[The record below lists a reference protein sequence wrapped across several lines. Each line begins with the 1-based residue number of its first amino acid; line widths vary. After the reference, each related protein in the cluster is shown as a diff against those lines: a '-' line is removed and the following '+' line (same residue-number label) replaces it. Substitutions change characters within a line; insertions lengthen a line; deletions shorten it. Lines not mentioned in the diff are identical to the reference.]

1 MKLPF
6 KPPTLTFKQKMM
18 LLPAVAAV
26 FLLAI
31 LGVSITLGW
40 MTRQTHRMIDRGHS
54 RALAL
59 SQELMAD
66 VQTLHHEVQDAVLL
80 KDKTRIEPMQVLG
93 RKILGDIQHRAR
105 NNEEMN
111 PEHLDALE
119 KDCRVY
125 MTELAIAVQLHADGS
140 PEAALALTR
149 ESTRYETILQTMQLL
164 VRVHT
169 EGQTAAFDR
178 AYTLNIRE
186 QVLIGVLVV
195 LCMAALALVTRW
207 MVRDVAGPL
216 ARLTETAARLAE
228 GDLTPTIESHAQDE
242 IGQLGRSLEALVKRL
257 RAVPVALQGVVGEL
271 SAACERLTR
280 VSQEQLNFL
289 TEQARSLSDAGT
301 TMAEIAQT
309 SSMASSRAEMVL
321 QVAEQ
326 ADSFT
331 AASQQSIEESAQ
343 GLEQIRQR
351 VGALVGNIGHLSEQ
365 AVHAREIIG
374 SVKDLADQSNVLAL
388 NAAIEAARAG
398 EGGRGF
404 AVVARE
410 MRALSAQSLQSTER
424 IARILLHINDAIRQT
439 VSTAEGD
446 SAQMES
452 SIEQVLT
459 SADKLKEI
467 TSVMQE
473 SSNAARQIVASV
485 TQQNAGITQMTEV
498 MTQLSAMMGDVV
510 VATTSAEET
519 VGKIND
525 TVGQLRKIVSEFRV

>member
-1 MKLPF
+1 MRLTVKQL
-6 KPPTLTFKQKMM
+6 TLTFKQKMM
-18 LLPAVAAV
+18 LLPGVAAV

-31 LGVSITLGW
+31 LGVSITLGAW
-40 MTRQTHRMIDRGHS
+40 TGETHELIKKGHAP
-54 RALAL
+54 ALAL
-59 SQELMAD
+59 SQALMAD
-66 VQTLHHEVQDAVLL
+66 LQTLHHEAQDAVLM
-80 KDKTRIEPMQVLG
+80 KEPRRIEPMRALG
-93 RKILGDIQHRAR
+93 RKIAADIQQQAR
-105 NNEEMN
+105 RN
-111 PEHLDALE
+111 PAMSSQHLDAFE
-119 KDCRVY
+119 RDFAIY
-125 MTELAIAVQLHADGS
+125 QEELAIAVKLHASGD
-140 PEAALALTR
+140 PQAQAALIR
-149 ESTRYETILQTMQLL
+149 ESTRFETLLQTLQLI
-164 VRVHT
+164 VNDHT
-169 EGQTAAFDR
+169 RGQEEAFEEV
-178 AYTLNIRE
+178 ALLHVKG
-186 QVLIGVLVV
+186 QVVIGVLVL
-195 LCMAALALVTRW
+195 LCIMALGGLSYW
-207 MVRDVAGPL
+207 MMREVAGPL
-216 ARLTETAARLAE
+216 ARLSETAARLAE
-228 GDLTPTIESHAQDE
+228 GDLTQTIEAYTQDE
-242 IGQLGRSLEALVKRL
+242 IGQLARSLEALVKRL

-271 SAACERLTR
+271 SSACERLTR

-301 TMAEIAQT
+301 TMAQIAQT

-331 AASQQSIEESAQ
+331 AASQQSIAESAQ
-343 GLEQIRQR
+343 GLEQIRLR
-351 VGALVGNIGHLSEQ
+351 VTALVGNIGHLSEQ

-424 IARILLHINDAIRQT
+424 IARILTDINDAIRQT

-525 TVGQLRKIVSEFRV
+525 TVGQLRRIVSEFRV

>member
-1 MKLPF
+1 MRLTF
-6 KPPTLTFKQKMM
+6 KQLTLTFKQKMM
-18 LLPAVAAV
+18 LLPGVAAV

-31 LGVSITLGW
+31 LGVSITLGLW
-40 MTRQTHRMIDRGHS
+40 TRQTHKLIGKGHAPALELS
-54 RALAL
+54 RSLI
-59 SQELMAD
+59 AD
-66 VQTLHHEVQDAVLL
+66 LQTLHHEVQDAVLA
-80 KDKTRIEPMQVLG
+80 KDTQRIEPMRALG
-93 RKILGDIQHRAR
+93 RKIVADIQEKAR
-105 NNEEMN
+105 RN
-111 PEHLDALE
+111 PTMSVQHLDAFE
-119 KDCRVY
+119 KDFALY
-125 MTELAIAVQLHADGS
+125 QTELSNAVEL
-140 PEAALALTR
+140 AAKGDPKASSAVIR
-149 ESTRYETILQTMQLL
+149 ESSRFETLMQTLQLL
-164 VRVHT
+164 LNDHT
-169 EGQTAAFDR
+169 RGQNDAFVD
-178 AYTLNIRE
+178 ASALNTRG
-186 QVLIGVLVV
+186 QVLIAVLVLLCIGVLGAVSW
-195 LCMAALALVTRW
+195 W
-207 MVRDVAGPL
+207 MVREVAGPL
-216 ARLTETAARLAE
+216 ARLSDTAARLAE
-228 GDLTPTIESHAQDE
+228 GDLTQTIEAHTQDE
-242 IGQLGRSLEALVKRL
+242 IGQLGRSLDALARRL
-257 RAVPVALQGVVGEL
+257 RALPVALQGVVGEL
-271 SAACERLTR
+271 SSACERLTR

-331 AASQQSIEESAQ
+331 AASQQSIAESAQ

-351 VGALVGNIGHLSEQ
+351 VTALVGNIGHLSEQ

-374 SVKDLADQSNVLAL
+374 SVKELADQSNVLAL

-410 MRALSAQSLQSTER
+410 MRALSGQSLQSTER
-424 IARILLHINDAIRQT
+424 IARILTDINDAIRQT

-452 SIEQVLT
+452 SIEQVLN

-525 TVGQLRKIVSEFRV
+525 TVGQLRRIVSEFRV

>member
-1 MKLPF
+1 MRLTPKQL
-6 KPPTLTFKQKMM
+6 TLTFKQKMM
-18 LLPAVAAV
+18 LLPGVAAA

-31 LGVSITLGW
+31 LGMSITLGAW
-40 MTRQTHRMIDRGHS
+40 TGRTHRHIGQGHS
-54 RALAL
+54 PALAL
-59 SQELMAD
+59 SQSLMAD
-66 VQTLHHEVQDAVLL
+66 LQTLHHEVQDAVMM
-80 KDKTRIEPMQVLG
+80 KDPRRIEPMRALG
-93 RKILGDIQHRAR
+93 RKIVADLQQKGRQ
-105 NNEEMN
+105 NPVMN
-111 PEHLDALE
+111 PQHLDAIERDFALYQE
-119 KDCRVY
+119 
-125 MTELAIAVQLHADGS
+125 ELASAVTLHASGD
-140 PEAALALTR
+140 PQAPAALIR
-149 ESTRYETILQTMQLL
+149 ESTRFEALLQTLQLL
-164 VRVHT
+164 VNEHQR
-169 EGQTAAFDR
+169 GQHRAFEQAA
-178 AYTLNIRE
+178 ALNVKG
-186 QVLIGVLVV
+186 QVVIGTLVV
-195 LCMAALALVTRW
+195 LCILALGGLSWW
-207 MVRDVAGPL
+207 MVREVAGPL
-216 ARLTETAARLAE
+216 ARLSDTAARLAQ
-228 GDLTPTIESHAQDE
+228 GDLTQTIETHTQDE

-271 SAACERLTR
+271 STACERLTR

-410 MRALSAQSLQSTER
+410 MRALSGQSLQSTER
-424 IARILLHINDAIRQT
+424 IARILTDINDAIRQT

-446 SAQMES
+446 SAQMEA

-459 SADKLKEI
+459 SADRLKEI

>member
-1 MKLPF
+1 MRLTLKQLP
-6 KPPTLTFKQKMM
+6 LTFKQKMM
-18 LLPAVAAV
+18 LLPGVAAV

-31 LGVSITLGW
+31 LGMSITLGVW
-40 MTRQTHRMIDRGHS
+40 TGRTHRLIGQGHAP
-54 RALAL
+54 ALAL
-59 SQELMAD
+59 GQSLMAD
-66 VQTLHHEVQDAVLL
+66 LQTLHHEVQDAVLM
-80 KDKTRIEPMQVLG
+80 KDPRRIEPMRALG
-93 RKILGDIQHRAR
+93 RKIVADIQQQAR
-105 NNEEMN
+105 RNPVMN
-111 PEHLDALE
+111 PQHLDAIESDFALYQE
-119 KDCRVY
+119 
-125 MTELAIAVQLHADGS
+125 ELASAVRLHASGDPQAS
-140 PEAALALTR
+140 EALIR
-149 ESTRYETILQTMQLL
+149 ESTRFEALLQTLQLL
-164 VRVHT
+164 VNEHQR
-169 EGQTAAFDR
+169 GQDKAFEAAS
-178 AYTLNIRE
+178 ALNVRG
-186 QVLIGVLVV
+186 QVVIGVLVV
-195 LCMAALALVTRW
+195 LCILALGGVSWW
-207 MVRDVAGPL
+207 MVREVAGPL
-216 ARLTETAARLAE
+216 ARLSDTAARLAE
-228 GDLTPTIESHAQDE
+228 GDLTLSIEANSQDE

-257 RAVPVALQGVVGEL
+257 RAVPVALQSVVGEL
-271 SAACERLTR
+271 GAACERLTR

-309 SSMASSRAEMVL
+309 SNMASSRAEMVL
-321 QVAEQ
+321 KVAEQ

-351 VGALVGNIGHLSEQ
+351 VGALVGNISHLSEQ

-410 MRALSAQSLQSTER
+410 MRALSGQSLQSTER
-424 IARILLHINDAIRQT
+424 IARILSDINDAIRQT
-439 VSTAEGD
+439 VVTAEGD
-446 SAQMES
+446 SAQMEA

-459 SADKLKEI
+459 SADRLKEI

-510 VATTSAEET
+510 LATTSAEET

-525 TVGQLRKIVSEFRV
+525 TVGQLRRIVSEFRV

>member
-1 MKLPF
+1 MRLTF
-6 KPPTLTFKQKMM
+6 KQLTLTFKQKMM
-18 LLPAVAAV
+18 LLPGVAAV
-26 FLLAI
+26 FLLTI
-31 LGVSITLGW
+31 LGVSITLDVWTGNAHE
-40 MTRQTHRMIDRGHS
+40 RIKRGHAP
-54 RALAL
+54 ALAL
-59 SQELMAD
+59 SQTLMAD
-66 VQTLHHEVQDAVLL
+66 LQTLHHEAQDAVLL
-80 KDKTRIEPMQVLG
+80 KDLQRIEPMRALG
-93 RKILGDIQHRAR
+93 RKIVADIQQQAR
-105 NNEEMN
+105 RN
-111 PEHLDALE
+111 PVISPQHLDAFERDFAL
-119 KDCRVY
+119 Y
-125 MTELAIAVQLHADGS
+125 QQELASAVTLSASGDPQA
-140 PEAALALTR
+140 PAALIR
-149 ESTRYETILQTMQLL
+149 ESTRFEVLLQTLQLQ
-164 VRVHT
+164 VSGHT
-169 EGQTAAFDR
+169 DGQQQAFEEVT
-178 AYTLNIRE
+178 TLHGKG
-186 QVLIGVLVV
+186 QVVIGVLVV
-195 LCMAALALVTRW
+195 LCILALAGLSWW

-216 ARLTETAARLAE
+216 ARLSDTAARLAE
-228 GDLTPTIESHAQDE
+228 GDLTQTIETYSQDE

-271 SAACERLTR
+271 SSACERLTR
-280 VSQEQLNFL
+280 VSQEQLNVL

-301 TMAEIAQT
+301 TMAQIAQT

-331 AASQQSIEESAQ
+331 AASQQSIAESAQ
-343 GLEQIRQR
+343 GLEQIRLR
-351 VGALVGNIGHLSEQ
+351 VAALVGNIGHLSEQ

-410 MRALSAQSLQSTER
+410 MRALSGQSLQSTER
-424 IARILLHINDAIRQT
+424 IARILTDINDAIRQT

-525 TVGQLRKIVSEFRV
+525 TVGQLRRIVSEFRV